1 MELNDFTINAN
12 ASMAYALEVIE
23 KNSLGVVL
31 VVNVNGLLLG
41 LITDGDIRRALLS
54 NCSLEAQALDFMN
67 SEFDKILESSSTSE
81 RDSFARSK
89 RIDHLPIV
97 DENGY
102 LKDIYIRDYDRL
114 LPPLDNKIVI
124 MAGGKGKRLRPYTLD
139 CPKPMIPIGDK
150 PILEIILNKC
160 KNQGFSK
167 FTLCVNYLKEEIIEY
182 FQDGNTRGIE
192 IDYIEETEELGT
204 AGALAF
210 VRANTTSP
218 IIVMNGD
225 VLSNINLR
233 ELLAFH
239 VQSDSLATISAKRQ
253 ELAFPYG
260 VIEVDNSHLVGFHE
274 KPTYYHLINAG
285 VYVLNP
291 RILNNIKRDILIDMP
306 TLLLTEQNLGEE
318 ISVYPFSDY
327 WIDIGTPS
335 SLDKARAEFDFIS
348 D

>member
-1 MELNDFTINAN
+1 MELNNFTISAN
-12 ASMAYALEVIE
+12 ASMAYALDVIE
-23 KNSLGVVL
+23 KNSLRIAL
-31 VVNVNGLLLG
+31 VVDVKGLLLG

-54 NCSLEAQALDFMN
+54 NCSLEAKAIDFMN
-67 SEFDKILESSSTSE
+67 SEFEKILDSSSTPE

-114 LPPLDNKIVI
+114 LPSLDNKIVI

-150 PILEIILNKC
+150 PILELILNKC

-167 FTLCVNYLKEEIIEY
+167 FTLCVNYLKEQIIDY
-182 FQDGNTRGIE
+182 FQDGNARGIE

-210 VRANTTSP
+210 VGANTTRS
-218 IIVMNGD
+218 IVVMNGD

-233 ELLAFH
+233 HLLAFH
-239 VQSDSLATISAKRQ
+239 AQSDSIATMSAKRH
-253 ELAFPYG
+253 ELAIPYG
-260 VIEVDNSHLVGFHE
+260 VIEVNNSQLAGFLE
-274 KPTYYHLINAG
+274 KPKYYHLINAG
-285 VYVLNP
+285 IYVLNP
-291 RILNNIKRDILIDMP
+291 RILNNIKRDMLIDMP
-306 TLLLTEQNLGEE
+306 TLLLTAQNLGEN

-327 WIDIGTPS
+327 WIDIGSPL
-335 SLDKARAEFDFIS
+335 SLDKARAEFDFNS
-348 D
+348 V